1 MVSKNNSNVPTGNN
15 GLGVNFLP
23 DFYQTPANKKFLQS
37 TIDQLYQPGTVTKTS
52 GFIGRKNAK
61 AAINTDVYVQAAD
74 QTRQNYQLEPGLVIK
89 DTVGNVKFFKDYI
102 DYINQINVFGGNTS
116 NHPRLNAQEFYSW
129 DPHFDWD
136 KFSNFQ
142 NYYWL
147 PYGPSTIKIY
157 GQQGAISSTY
167 TVVIQN
173 EQGTNEYLFT
183 PNGLD
188 LNPTIKLYRG
198 QTYNFNITSNNNPFS
213 IMATRTIGSSNRYA
227 TGVTNNGIESG
238 ILTFTVPADAPSLLY
253 YQSETD
259 INLGGAIEI
268 FDVVEASTLNVET
281 DILGK
286 QKYTLHDG
294 TSLSNGMKVAFGGN
308 VIPASYATGQYYVEG
323 VGTAIKLSAESMLE
337 IISPY
342 TTDLSIQFDQ
352 TPFDIE
358 PFDDATGYASIQD
371 YVVINRASRDH
382 NPWSRYNRWFHKD
395 VITVSALYNND
406 VPTID
411 QAARAIRPI
420 IEFEADLKLFNLGTT
435 AIFDINLVDN
445 FTTDVFS
452 NIEGSLGYN
461 IDGVPLSNG
470 QRILFTADTDP
481 LVQNKIYQVEFIN
494 IRGRNQ
500 IHLIEVATPTINQVT
515 LVLEGKKNQ
524 SQMYWFN
531 GTTWIQGQQKTKT
544 NQAPLFD
551 IVDDNGI
558 SYSNTSVYNGST
570 FGGTK
575 LFSYKVGNGVAD
587 TALGFPLSYLNVSN
601 IGDIVFNFNLGTD
614 SFEYKE
620 NNTVNTKTINTGYLV
635 SHDYVGNP
643 RYVNGWQT
651 CAADTVQAAV
661 RIYTNSNLTNNF
673 NIDIFDVTPSEFHL
687 DQDDVRV
694 YINDNRVAIDHWT
707 LVNTSSHYQVVF
719 AIPVILTDII
729 TIKVYSETPI
739 NSNGYYEIPINLQN
753 NPLNDTVETF
763 TLGEVRDHVN
773 SIIDNIYNP
782 EMGNDA
788 TDIDNL
794 PYDKNSNDIKGV
806 TFIGTFPGTSNLRDL
821 GNITQYGTKF
831 VQHSGP
837 LSLSLYHITSESNN
851 IIRATETARDDYNS
865 FKRNFITIASSL
877 GVDADP
883 ITLVDLTLQKI
894 NANRPNTAPYYF
906 SDMVPYGAAV
916 TTNLIVVDHR
926 IKTYPL
932 STVFNLTSLS
942 NKAVLVYQTSNSV
955 KTQLIYGRDYTF
967 SDQATVVIDNSVAL
981 LTGDTI
987 TTVEYDSTDGCFV
1000 PQTPTKL
1007 GIWPAYIPQIYLDST
1022 LLYSPQYMIQGHDGS
1037 VILSYG
1043 DYRDAMLL
1051 ELETRIYNNIKVKYD
1066 PSIFDISSV
1075 VPGYNRHTD
1084 YSLAE
1089 FNQVL
1094 APTFYKWTGLV
1105 GVDFTQPLTYDSYN
1119 TFTYNYSADV
1129 MPNGIPAL
1137 GYWRGIYRYMLDTD
1151 RPNLCPWEMLG
1162 FSVEP
1167 TWWTSVYGPAPYTSD
1182 NLVMWEDLSTG
1193 TVREPGMPL
1202 VVLSQYIRPFLLN
1215 HIPVDEAGNLISPL
1229 NSGLATGT
1237 FSPSVDNNF
1246 VFGDISPV
1254 ESAWRRSSYYPF
1266 SVLIASML
1274 LTPAKTF
1281 GVLLD
1286 RSRIVRNVAGQLIYK
1301 DTGLRIRPEDVAVP
1315 SIYSSTSRIQTAGI
1329 VNYVV
1334 DLILNVIF
1342 SNNLESY
1349 NSYKTDLNFLTSQ
1362 LSYRVGAFTNQ
1373 PQFNLLL
1380 ESKTPLAT
1388 GSVFIPTESYN
1399 IFLNTSSPV
1408 KKLTYSGV
1416 IITKIS
1422 SGFEIKGYS
1431 KSQPYFKYYSYLE
1444 SGISI
1449 NVGGISEE
1457 FVVWT
1462 PGQQY
1467 IIGQVVQYGNTYYRA
1482 TANITA
1488 GSSLDTTT
1496 FVSLNQLPI
1505 VGGVTAQFRKS
1516 WDRSLIN
1523 SAPYGTTFTTIQEVI
1538 DFMLGYEQWLIDQ
1551 GFVFDSFNNN
1561 LGVVANWSTSAK
1573 EFMFWTT
1580 QNWSS
1585 SQDKWG
1591 EWLPNQEYT
1600 YSTIVKFNGSY
1611 YSAIYNI
1618 PPSDVFEITQW
1629 ELLPGLSNI
1638 GSSVISLSPAAG
1650 GITFNTNLTVV
1661 DSIANS
1667 FNDYEMFKVDGS
1679 PIPIS
1684 QLSSYR
1690 NGNTVTYVSGNSE
1703 GLYCASFY
1711 LIQNEHVVLINNVDI
1726 FNDVIYNPPTGYRRD
1741 RIKLSGYITTGW
1753 YGGLDIPGFIFDSA
1767 IVEAWQPWKDYNMAD
1782 IVLYQGYYYSARA
1795 FTAGTSIFIAA
1806 DWIQLKEKPTP
1817 KILPNWTN
1825 AATQFTD
1832 FYSLEVDS
1840 FDTAQQTMAHHLVG
1854 YQQRQYLNNIIQ
1866 DSVSEFKFYQGMIRE
1881 KGTQNVLNQLFGV
1894 LSSDAVESL
1903 TFYEEWALR
1912 VGQYGAAN
1920 AFEDIEIV
1928 LDASVVKNNPQ
1939 GYLLSPRIDS
1949 SVSPFII
1956 QQTPNDIYVKP
1967 LGYNSNPFPAL
1978 VNSTPLLRG
1987 AGYVDPADVIFSL
2000 GYISDITK
2008 QDVTKLSN
2016 GQYVWCAFDGPSW
2029 NIYRFTD
2036 LLIRA
2041 TNVTY
2046 DGTTLTVTTQNIVPI
2061 VAGSYVGLAQSESF
2075 DGFYQVATVTLNSFT
2090 ITVSN
2095 LTVAQPFTSYNELI
2109 IYSLITQRTISLDT
2123 LDTLKLTH
2131 LTPGSL
2137 IWVDDNG
2144 SGQWANYKYSPVY
2157 KQHALTNPTPTAGF
2171 TFGSTIAVNS
2181 QNSVMTVG
2189 NSQGSLYVYDKVG
2202 KSVAWERRGAI
2213 PIPFLSTNYFLTSQP
2228 SLYATVVAIS
2238 ADGTWLV
2245 SGSPLAG
2252 YIKTNYQ
2259 GVWSTGI
2266 DYVLNNVV
2274 LYNNVYYQSLQD
2286 SYNQTP
2292 TTVSLYWKIIPYIAV
2307 DKITGDESNAHVG
2320 QGVISI
2326 YKKDINNDYSLVDS
2340 IVSPVPTA
2348 NENFGSQM
2356 VFGNNVLYVSA
2367 LGYSNNKGNVY
2378 KLSYKTTVEQN
2389 TTYNPVGSSAG
2400 TLVVTSTSGIRA
2412 GMIVQGSGFTSGQIV
2427 EGVLTKITFAS
2438 SANIGRVASGMTVSG
2453 TNILPGTLVVSKGS
2467 DNLGNNYIIVRSS
2480 QDMNTNISSVE
2491 FNGNPLLTFIATNVA
2506 SMNTLLLSGSPD
2518 STPAGVLTFV
2528 SNSWTYDFSETYVGA
2543 ATGSNFGSSLVL
2555 SQDGNTFAIASSNST
2570 LSGVVNVYK
2579 NSGLGLTAYQT
2590 LIGTTTGF
2598 GRSISIS
2605 NYGDFL
2611 AISDDHTSAGTI
2623 NQQGSVVVYSNS
2635 STGYIVLQSL
2645 VNHYPESSGL
2655 FGNKIAFMNDDNTI
2669 AVYSKYGDVSISTS
2683 FDSYTELLYYSN
2695 NAPQTLVNELII
2707 GTEYKITSLG
2717 NLSQD
2722 QWNIIATSTPITAA
2736 SIGTSYKILSLG
2748 NTDWNSV
2755 GATYC
2760 TFTAT
2765 SILWSPTDTV
2775 SNLINVNSL
2784 ISGQLIVGQV
2794 ISGIGIPLGTTI
2806 INVNNSNIYLSSSI
2820 SAIPTNSPITITAS
2834 LLYAVGSEIRVS
2846 TFGTGTGVVVAPN
2859 YTYAVGSYFV
2869 AKTTGTGTGTAEL
2882 ANYVFQNNLN
2892 STVISP
2898 TTFDKSSTNFITLE
2912 SDNGKVDIYDR
2923 YNSKWVF
2930 SESLTSTNQQGDAY
2944 GTGFAVADNQIF
2956 VSAINALDQNL
2967 KSGQVYSYEKL
2978 SGTYSWESSRTEV
2991 LAADVSKVKKTFL
3004 YNRALGKLVTYLD
3017 VIDPLQGKIA
3027 GPAQEEIQ
3035 YQTFYDPASYSYS
3048 DGTVSATVNTKSF
3061 WTTQTVGQLWWN
3073 LTTTKFVENH
3083 FDDPS
3088 YRNNT
3093 WNTLAPGASV
3103 DIYEWVSYNQLPA
3116 VWDSKADTPAGIA
3129 AGISGTSLYGN
3140 SAYCLTQTYD
3150 NISKTFSNTYYF
3162 WVKNKKIIPSNV
3174 NRRNMS
3180 ASDVASIIAS
3190 PRGQGYTC
3198 LALTSTN
3205 SFSLVN
3211 AAQYLK
3217 DKDVVL
3223 AIEYWLT
3230 DKTDQNTHSQWKLIS
3245 NDAIVDLPTTIEQK
3259 WFDSLCGID
3268 QGGRAVPDP
3277 TLPVKLRYGI
3287 ENRPR
3292 QGMFVNRIEALKE
3305 FIERVNTT
3313 LISYQITES
3322 RNISALESYDPAP
3335 TTISGLYDKTIDT
3348 DAELVYVNAVP
3359 FSPPTL
3365 SPIIVNGKI
3374 TGINI
3379 INPGNG
3385 YVIAPYITITGTG
3398 EGAVVKSTIN
3408 AVGKIIG
3415 ATIVNGGEGY
3425 DNTTQCSVRSY
3436 SVLVLSDS
3444 TSQNSWSIYSYDLT
3458 TKLWS
3463 KTLTQSYDV
3472 RNYWSYTDW
3481 YAAGYSQFLSADY
3494 AVSTF
3499 VELNSIS
3506 SKIGQLVKVL
3516 TANKGGW
3523 LLLEKYSDSTSVDW
3537 TQSYNVVGIQNGT
3550 IQFSKALYAF
3560 KGTEVG
3566 YDASIFD
3573 GVDFDIEATR
3583 ELRIILNA
3591 IKNNILIDDLKTAY
3605 LDLFFSSIR
3614 YAHSEQPFIDW
3625 IFKTSF
3631 VRATHN
3637 VGSLSQPVNYPSDN
3651 LNNFQDYVAE
3661 VKPYRTKLREYIS
3674 DYTSLDI
3681 GQAAVTD
3688 FDLQSNYE
3696 NGFITA
3702 IGVEYKNNSIQSFD
3716 QSLNS
3721 YPWKFW
3727 NDNLGFIVTDI
3738 KITDGGSGY
3747 ANPPQVVISQPTGPN
3762 STTAIATAYIA
3773 NGKVNRIRIVS
3784 NGSAYLSAPTVI
3796 FNGGLST
3803 TGTAAK
3809 AVAIIGDSVV
3819 RANRTALKFDRVN
3832 QTYYISNLE
3841 HTDTFTGSG
3850 SRLQFSLTWAPDV
3863 QVSSAVVTVNGEI
3876 ILRELYKL
3884 AVVSSTSAGYTQY
3897 SGTIIFNSA
3906 PAKNST
3912 ITVAYK
3918 KDISILNATDR
3929 IQYYYNPTSGQLGK
3943 DLSQLMTGI
3952 DYGGTIVSGLGF
3964 NLGGGWGVTPYYS
3977 ESWDNRD
3984 PSFNDYVVQVTAN
3997 THSFTLPY
4005 VPAANTEIN
4014 IYQVKNHTISYT
4026 SDGSTLGYAFDI
4038 NLISPTV
4045 NVTSTSTAVDISSAY
4060 NPTGSVGYIL
4070 KVASTA
4076 GVVPGMVISGT
4087 GFNSRQKVVRIVD
4100 STTLNISP
4108 VPDSTPSG
4116 TLTFSNTAGGFILTV
4131 ASVSGLKIGDIV
4143 TSTGS
4148 IFSYGTII
4156 NSIDS
4161 TNNCLTLNQ
4170 IMLTHVANG
4179 TTINFAQQLVQPTDV
4194 IINANGTILLTSP
4207 APVSA
4212 TINIS
4217 GSYRPVRLDD
4227 PHYGTPSQTNASAIV
4242 ITPVADGISSTFTI
4256 PGSYTVNDG
4265 DEFILRQSTSEGSIN
4280 PASTDYDTAIDG
4292 GNLAYSTASG
4302 LAADDIVLD
4311 GDGLITPTSSPAP
4324 EEVVPGQV
4332 VDTLAI
4338 KVYDQAQSGSADIK
4352 IDNQV
4357 ADGITNTFA
4366 IGQLPNSSRA
4376 VIVKLGTVI
4385 KTYTTDYTIDYTNKL
4400 VVFNSVPSAGQTV
4413 SIFSIGFNGSNILDI
4428 DYFVGDGE
4436 TTEFVT
4442 KATWVSSVTS
4452 LIYVNGVVASPTLF
4466 KTDNSY
4472 AFANAI
4478 GLKFAVA
4485 PAAGALINFIIVSG
4499 SQQTFA
4505 ITKTETV
4512 PTNGATTYTLQYPIG
4527 KTLPNESNMIVR
4539 VDQSIL
4545 QAPTNSYFTIGKNR
4559 LTYTVDSTKAVPYSV
4574 PTNNILVYAGG
4585 NLLTLGVDYTVDPS
4599 AISVKINKIV
4609 YSTYSGQKL
4618 IVSII
4623 PNDGY
4628 SYNETTGQITFAQA
4642 YNNTHTVEVVSS
4654 YLQDILDIQRTNIE
4668 YVSSFTLTPGTTEFY
4683 TYNAVSGGIIKL
4695 DRPVIDNNYVWVVQ
4709 GTTLLTPSIDYKL
4722 NDDLQSIVLANPPQ
4736 SGVVTSIITFGSNIL
4751 PNAGISYMQF
4761 KDMLNRVSYKRLN
4774 ANKRTML
4781 VNDLKWNDTEIFV
4794 DDASTLDVPNPTG
4807 NRPGIIEIRG
4817 ERIEYF
4823 TINGNALG
4831 QLRRGTLGTGVYNL
4845 NKAGTYVQGIGASE
4859 TIPYTDTTTTET
4871 ITASSGT
4878 SVNLGFIPADANSI
4892 EVFVGGYNDTAEW
4905 AANTAYS
4912 VGTIV
4917 RVGPYTYRCVT
4928 ENVSSTIFATD
4939 SSHWAF
4945 FVGNIRLKKSA
4956 YSVFNINQAPYSPAG
4971 DVSFPADFTVDGTT
4985 AKITLTNPLS
4995 FGTQVTVIKQTGTA
5009 WDSATNILN
5018 DRTAIGNFIKAEP
5031 GIWYTEYKQ

>member
-1 MVSKNNSNVPTGNN
+1 MASKNNSNIPTGNT

-52 GFIGRKNAK
+52 GFIGRQNAK
-61 AAINTDVYVQAAD
+61 AATNTDVYVQAAD
-74 QTRQNYQLEPGLVIK
+74 QTRQDYQLEPGLVIK

-102 DYINQINVFGGNTS
+102 DYINQIGVFGGNTTS
-116 NHPRLNAQEFYSW
+116 HPRLNAQEFYSW

-157 GQQGAISSTY
+157 GQQQNISSTY

-188 LNPTIKLYRG
+188 LNPAIKLYRG
-198 QTYNFNITSNNNPFS
+198 QTYNFNITSTSNPFS
-213 IMATRTIGSSNRYA
+213 IMTTRALGSNNRYT
-227 TGVTNNGIESG
+227 TGVSNNGIENG
-238 ILTFTVPADAPSLLY
+238 ILTFTVPVDAPSLLY

-259 INLGGAIEI
+259 INLGGVIEI

-286 QKYTLHDG
+286 QKYILHDG

-308 VIPASYATGQYYVEG
+308 VVPTSYATGQYYVEG
-323 VGTAIKLSAESMLE
+323 VGTAIKLVQESVLE
-337 IISPY
+337 IVSPY
-342 TTDLSIQFDQ
+342 TSDLSIQFDQ

-358 PFDDATGYASIQD
+358 PFDDATGYSSIKD

-395 VITVSALYNND
+395 VITASALYNKD
-406 VPTID
+406 IPAID
-411 QAARAIRPI
+411 QSARAIRPI

-435 AIFDINLVDN
+435 AIFDINLIDN
-445 FTTDVFS
+445 FTIDVFS

-461 IDGVPLSNG
+461 IDGVPLSAG

-500 IHLIEVATPTINQVT
+500 IHLVEVLAPEVNQVT
-515 LVLEGKKNQ
+515 LVLEGTKNQ

-531 GTTWIQGQQKTKT
+531 GTSWVQGQQKTKT

-551 IVDDNGI
+551 IVDDSGI

-570 FGGTK
+570 FAGTK
-575 LFSYKVGNGVAD
+575 LFSYKVGTGTD
-587 TALGFPLSYLNVSN
+587 DSALGFPLSYLNVSN
-601 IGDIVFNFNLGTD
+601 IGDIVFNFDLGTD
-614 SFEYKE
+614 SFEFKE
-620 NNTVNTKTINTGYLV
+620 NNVINTKTINTGYLV
-635 SHDYVGNP
+635 SHDYAGNLK
-643 RYVNGWQT
+643 YANGWQI

-694 YINDNRVAIDHWT
+694 YINDNRVAIDHWL

-719 AIPVILTDII
+719 TTPVALTDII
-729 TIKVYSETPI
+729 TIKVYSGTPI
-739 NSNGYYEIPINLQN
+739 NNNGYYEIPINLQN
-753 NPLNDTVETF
+753 NPLNETVETF

-782 EMGNDA
+782 EIGNDA

-794 PYDKNSNDIKGV
+794 PYAKNSNDIKGV

-851 IIRATETARDDYNS
+851 IVRAIETARDDYNS
-865 FKRNFITIASSL
+865 FKRNFITVASSL
-877 GVDADP
+877 GIDADP

-894 NANRPNTAPYYF
+894 NANKPNTAPYYF

-916 TTNLIVVDHR
+916 TTNLTVVDHR

-932 STVFNLTSLS
+932 SAVFNLENLS
-942 NKAVLVYQTSNSV
+942 NKSVLVYQTSNSI
-955 KTQLIYGRDYTF
+955 KKQLIHGRDYTF
-967 SDQATVVIDNSVAL
+967 SNQGTVVIDSSVTL

-987 TTVEYDSTDGCFV
+987 TTVEYDSTDGCFI
-1000 PQTPTKL
+1000 PETPTKL
-1007 GIWPAYIPQIYLDST
+1007 GIWPAYIPQIYLDTT
-1022 LLYSPQYMIQGHDGS
+1022 LLYTPQNMIQGHDGS
-1037 VILSYG
+1037 VILTYG

-1066 PSIFDISSV
+1066 PSIFDIFSV
-1075 VPGYNRHTD
+1075 IPGYNRSTD
-1084 YSLAE
+1084 YSLDE

-1105 GVDFTQPLTYDSYN
+1105 GADFTQPLTYDLYN
-1119 TFTYNYSADV
+1119 TFTYNYSLDV
-1129 MPNGIPAL
+1129 MPNSNPAP

-1151 RPNLCPWEMLG
+1151 RPHLCPWEMLG
-1162 FSVEP
+1162 FTIEP
-1167 TWWTSVYGPAPYTSD
+1167 SWWTTVYGPAPYTSD

-1202 VVLSQYIRPFLLN
+1202 VVLSQYIRPFLLS
-1215 HIPVDEAGNLISPL
+1215 HIPVNEAGNLISPL
-1229 NSGLATGT
+1229 DSGLATGT
-1237 FSPSVDNNF
+1237 FSPNTDNNF

-1286 RSRIVRNVAGQLIYK
+1286 RSRIIRNVAGQLIYK
-1301 DTGLRIRPEDVAVP
+1301 DTGLRIRPTDIVLP
-1315 SIYSSTSRIQTAGI
+1315 SVYSSNIRKQTAGI
-1329 VNYVV
+1329 INYVV

-1342 SNNLESY
+1342 SNNIESY
-1349 NSYKTDLNFLTSQ
+1349 NSYKTDLTSLTPQ

-1431 KSQPYFKYYSYLE
+1431 KSQPYFKYYNYLE
-1444 SGISI
+1444 SGISV

-1457 FVVWT
+1457 FVTWT

-1467 IIGQVVQYGNTYYRA
+1467 IIGQVVQYGNTYYRS

-1488 GSSLDTTT
+1488 GTNFDTAS
-1496 FVSLNQLPI
+1496 FVTLNQLPI

-1516 WDRSLIN
+1516 WDRTVIN
-1523 SAPYGTTFTTIQEVI
+1523 SAPYGTTFTTVQEVV

-1551 GFVFDSFNNN
+1551 GFVFDNFNNN
-1561 LGVVANWSTSAK
+1561 LAAVTNWSTSAK

-1585 SQDKWG
+1585 GQDKWS

-1600 YSTIVKFNGSY
+1600 YGTIVKFNGSY

-1618 PPSDVFEITQW
+1618 PSSDVFEITQW

-1650 GITFNTNLTVV
+1650 GITFTTNLTVV
-1661 DSIANS
+1661 DSIGNS
-1667 FNDYEMFKVDGS
+1667 FNDYEIFKVDGT
-1679 PIPIS
+1679 PIPLN

-1690 NGNTVTYVSGNSE
+1690 NGNNVTYTSENSD

-1711 LIQNEHVVLINNVDI
+1711 LIQNEHVALIDNVDI

-1741 RIKLSGYITTGW
+1741 RIKLSGYVTTGW

-1767 IVEAWQPWKDYNMAD
+1767 IVEAWQPWQDYNMAD
-1782 IVLYQGYYYSARA
+1782 IVLYQGYYYSAKA
-1795 FTAGTSIFIAA
+1795 FTAGTNTFIAT
-1806 DWIQLKEKPTP
+1806 DWIQLPSKPTAQ
-1817 KILPNWTN
+1817 ILPNWTN
-1825 AATQFTD
+1825 SATQFTD

-1840 FDTAQQTMAHHLVG
+1840 FNTDQQTMAHHLIG
-1854 YQQRQYLNNIIQ
+1854 YQKRQYLDNIIQ

-1894 LSSDAVESL
+1894 LSSDAAESL

-1928 LDASVVKNNPQ
+1928 IDASVVKNNPQ
-1939 GYLLSPRIDS
+1939 GYLLTSRIDS
-1949 SVSPFII
+1949 TVSPFVV
-1956 QQTPNDIYVKP
+1956 QQTPNDVYVKP

-1978 VNSTPLLRG
+1978 IDSTPLLRS
-1987 AGYVDPADVIFSL
+1987 AGYVDPADVVFSL
-2000 GYISDITK
+2000 GYLSDITQ
-2008 QDVTKLSN
+2008 QDITKLSN

-2029 NIYRFTD
+2029 NIYQFTD

-2041 TNVTY
+2041 TEVTY
-2046 DGTTLTVTTQNIVPI
+2046 DGTTLTVTTQNIVPVI
-2061 VAGSYVGLAQSESF
+2061 AGSYVGLAQSGGF
-2075 DGFYQVATVTLNSFT
+2075 DGFYQVASVTLNSFT
-2090 ITVSN
+2090 ITATN
-2095 LTVAQPFTSYNELI
+2095 LTVTQPFTSYNELI
-2109 IYSLITQRTISLDT
+2109 IYALITQRTASLDT
-2123 LDTLKLTH
+2123 LDSLKLTH

-2137 IWVDDNG
+2137 IWVDNNG
-2144 SGQWANYKYSPVY
+2144 NNKWANYKYSPVY
-2157 KQHALTNPTPTAGF
+2157 KQHALSNPTPSAGF
-2171 TFGSTIAVNS
+2171 TFGASIAVNS

-2189 NSQGSLYVYDKVG
+2189 NSQGTLYVYDKVG
-2202 KSVAWERRGAI
+2202 KSVSWERRGAI

-2228 SLYATVVAIS
+2228 NLYATVVAIS

-2252 YIKTNYQ
+2252 HIKTNYQ
-2259 GVWSTGI
+2259 GTWNTGI
-2266 DYVLNNVV
+2266 DYTLNNVV
-2274 LYNNVYYQSLQD
+2274 LYNNVYYQALQA

-2307 DKITGDESNAHVG
+2307 DKITGDESNAQVA

-2340 IVSPVPTA
+2340 IVSPAPTA
-2348 NENFGSQM
+2348 NENFGSQL
-2356 VFGNNVLYVSA
+2356 VFGDNVLYVSA
-2367 LGYSNNKGNVY
+2367 AGYLNNTGKVY
-2378 KLSYKTTVEQN
+2378 KLSYKTTVEQT

-2400 TLVVTSTSGIRA
+2400 TVVVTSTSGIRA
-2412 GMIVQGSGFTSGQIV
+2412 GMIVQGTGFTSNQIV

-2480 QDMNTNISSVE
+2480 QDMNSNISSVE
-2491 FNGNPLLTFIATNVA
+2491 FNNNPLLTFIATSVI

-2528 SNSWTYDFSETYVGA
+2528 SNSWAYDFSETYVGA
-2543 ATGSNFGSSLVL
+2543 VTGSNFGSSLAL
-2555 SQDGNTFAIASSNST
+2555 SQDGNTFVIASAGNT
-2570 LSGVVNVYK
+2570 LPGIVNVYK
-2579 NSGLGLTAYQT
+2579 NSGTGLTAYQT
-2590 LIGTTTGF
+2590 LTGTDIGF
-2598 GRSISIS
+2598 GRSIAIS
-2605 NYGDFL
+2605 TTGTYL
-2611 AISDDHTSAGTI
+2611 AISDDSTSAGTI
-2623 NQQGSVVVYSNS
+2623 PQQGSVTIYNNG
-2635 STGYIVLQSL
+2635 STGYAALQSL

-2655 FGNKIAFMNDDNTI
+2655 FGNKIAFTNNDNTI
-2669 AVYSKYGDVSISTS
+2669 AVYSKYGDVS
-2683 FDSYTELLYYSN
+2683 
-2695 NAPQTLVNELII
+2695 
-2707 GTEYKITSLG
+2707 
-2717 NLSQD
+2717 
-2722 QWNIIATSTPITAA
+2722 
-2736 SIGTSYKILSLG
+2736 
-2748 NTDWNSV
+2748 
-2755 GATYC
+2755 
-2760 TFTAT
+2760 
-2765 SILWSPTDTV
+2765 
-2775 SNLINVNSL
+2775 
-2784 ISGQLIVGQV
+2784 
-2794 ISGIGIPLGTTI
+2794 
-2806 INVNNSNIYLSSSI
+2806 
-2820 SAIPTNSPITITAS
+2820 
-2834 LLYAVGSEIRVS
+2834 VS
-2846 TFGTGTGVVVAPN
+2846 TTFDTQT
-2859 YTYAVGSYFV
+2859 
-2869 AKTTGTGTGTAEL
+2869 
-2882 ANYVFQNNLN
+2882 
-2892 STVISP
+2892 
-2898 TTFDKSSTNFITLE
+2898 TTFDKSSTNFITVE

-2930 SESLTSTNQQGDAY
+2930 SESLASSNQQGDAY
-2944 GTGFAVADNQIF
+2944 GTGFAVANNQIF

-2978 SGTYSWESSRTEV
+2978 ADTYTWTISRTEV
-2991 LAADVSKVKKTFL
+2991 QAADTSKVKKAFL
-3004 YNRALGKLVTYLD
+3004 YNRKAGQLVTYLD

-3027 GPAQEEIQ
+3027 GPAQEEIN
-3035 YQTFYDPASYSYS
+3035 YQTFYDPANYSYS
-3048 DGTVSATVNTKSF
+3048 DGTVPATVNTKAF
-3061 WTTQTVGQLWWN
+3061 WTTQTIGQLWWD
-3073 LTTTKFVENH
+3073 LRTTKFIENH

-3116 VWDSKADTPAGIA
+3116 VWDSKADTPAGLA
-3129 AGISGTSLYGN
+3129 LGISGTTLYGN
-3140 SAYCLTQTYD
+3140 SAYCVTQTYD
-3150 NISKTFSNTYYF
+3150 NISKSFTNTYYF
-3162 WVKNKKIIPSNV
+3162 WVKNKKIIPANAIG
-3174 NRRNMS
+3174 RKMS
-3180 ASDVASIIAS
+3180 ANDVASLIAS

-3205 SFSLVN
+3205 SFSLIN

-3217 DKDVVL
+3217 DTDVVL

-3230 DKTDQNTHSQWKLIS
+3230 DNTDQNIHSQWKLIS
-3245 NDAIVDLPTTIEQK
+3245 NDSIVNLPASIEQK

-3268 QGGRAVPDP
+3268 QGGRQVPDM

-3292 QGMFVNRIEALKE
+3292 QSMFVNRIEALKE
-3305 FIERVNTT
+3305 FIESVNAT
-3313 LISYQITES
+3313 LISYQVTES

-3365 SPIIVNGKI
+3365 TPIIIDGKI
-3374 TGINI
+3374 TGINVV
-3379 INPGNG
+3379 NPGNG
-3385 YVIAPYITITGTG
+3385 YVIAPYITIAGTG
-3398 EGAVVKSTIN
+3398 EGAIVKATIN
-3408 AVGKIIG
+3408 ALGKITG
-3415 ATIVNGGEGY
+3415 AIVINGGEGY
-3425 DNTTQCSVRSY
+3425 SNNTQCLIRSY

-3444 TSQNSWSIYSYDLT
+3444 TSQSSWSIYSYDIV

-3463 KTLTQSYDV
+3463 KALTQSYDV
-3472 RNYWSYTDW
+3472 RNYWKYVDW
-3481 YAAGYSQFLSADY
+3481 FALGYNQFSSADY

-3499 VELNSIS
+3499 VDLNSIS
-3506 SKIGQLVKVL
+3506 PAIGEMVKVL
-3516 TANKGGW
+3516 NVNSGGW
-3523 LLLEKYSDSTSVDW
+3523 LLLEKYANSTSVDW

-3550 IQFSKALYAF
+3550 IQFNTSLYEF
-3560 KGTEVG
+3560 IGTDVG

-3573 GVDFDIEATR
+3573 GVDFDIQATR
-3583 ELRIILNA
+3583 ELRIILNT
-3591 IKNNILIDDLKTAY
+3591 IKNNILIDDLKTNY
-3605 LDLFFSSIR
+3605 LNLFFSSVR

-3637 VGSLSQPVNYPSDN
+3637 VGALDQPVNYPSDN
-3651 LNNFQDYVAE
+3651 LNNFQDYVSE

-3674 DYTSLDI
+3674 DYTGLDI
-3681 GQAAVTD
+3681 GQSAVTD

-3696 NGFITA
+3696 NGSITA
-3702 IGVEYKNNSIQSFD
+3702 IDVEFKNNSIQSFD
-3716 QSLNS
+3716 QALTA

-3727 NDNLGFIVTDI
+3727 SDNLGFIVTEI
-3738 KITDGGSGY
+3738 IITDGGSGY
-3747 ANPPQVVISQPTGPN
+3747 ANIPQVVISQPTGPN
-3762 STTAIATAYIA
+3762 PAVAVANAYIS
-3773 NGKVNRIRIVS
+3773 NGKVNRILIIS
-3784 NGSAYLSAPTVI
+3784 NGSGYLSAPTI
-3796 FNGGLST
+3796 TFNGGLSV
-3803 TGTAAK
+3803 GGIAAK

-3819 RANRTALKFDRVN
+3819 RSNRTALKFDRVD
-3832 QTYYISNLE
+3832 QTYYILNLE
-3841 HTDTFTGSG
+3841 QTDTFTGSG
-3850 SRLQFSLTWAPDV
+3850 SRLQFPLTWAPDV
-3863 QVSSAVVTVNGEI
+3863 KVGTAVVKINGEI

-3906 PAKNST
+3906 PANNST
-3912 ITVAYK
+3912 ILVTYK

-3929 IQYYYNPTSGQLGK
+3929 IQYYYNPTTGQLGK

-3952 DYGGTIVSGLGF
+3952 DYGGTVVSGLGF
-3964 NLGGGWGVTPYYS
+3964 NVSGGWGVTPYYS

-3984 PSFNDYVVQVTAN
+3984 PSFNDYIVQVTAN
-3997 THSFTLPY
+3997 THTFTLPY
-4005 VPAANTEIN
+4005 VPTAGVEIN
-4014 IYQVKNHTISYT
+4014 IYHVKTETVSYI

-4045 NVTSTSTAVDISSAY
+4045 NITSTSTAVDVSSVY
-4060 NPTGSVGYIL
+4060 DPTGSVGYIL

-4076 GVVPGMVISGT
+4076 GIVPGMVISGT
-4087 GFNSRQKVVRIVD
+4087 GFNSRQKVIRIVD

-4108 VPDSTPSG
+4108 VPDSTPAG

-4131 ASVSGLKIGDIV
+4131 ASVVGLKIGDVV

-4148 IFSYGTII
+4148 AFSYNTTITA
-4156 NSIDS
+4156 IDS
-4161 TNNCLTLNQ
+4161 VNNCITLNQ
-4170 IMLTHVANG
+4170 IILNHINSS
-4179 TTINFAQQLVQPTDV
+4179 TTITFARELIQPTDV
-4194 IINANGTILLTSP
+4194 VIYANGTILLTLP
-4207 APVSA
+4207 APAGAV
-4212 TINIS
+4212 INIS

-4227 PHYGTPSQTNASAIV
+4227 PQYGTVNQTNESAIV
-4242 ITPVADGISSTFTI
+4242 VTPVADGVSSTFTI
-4256 PGSYTVNDG
+4256 PGSYTVNNG
-4265 DEFILRQSTSEGSIN
+4265 DEFILRQSTSEGAIA

-4311 GDGLITPTSSPAP
+4311 GDGLITSTSSPAP
-4324 EEVVPGQV
+4324 EEVVPGQI

-4352 IDNQV
+4352 VDNHI
-4357 ADGITNTFA
+4357 ADGITASFP
-4366 IGQLPNSSRA
+4366 IGQIPNSSRA
-4376 VIVKLGTVI
+4376 VIVKLGTVV
-4385 KTYTTDYTIDYTNKL
+4385 KTYTTDYTIDYANKSI
-4400 VVFNSVPSAGQTV
+4400 VFNSVPSAGQTV
-4413 SIFSIGFNGSNILDI
+4413 SIFSVGFNGSNILDI

-4442 KATWVSSVTS
+4442 KATWVPSLTS
-4452 LIYVNGVVASPTLF
+4452 LVYVNGVVASPTLF

-4472 AFANAI
+4472 SFANAI
-4478 GLKFAVA
+4478 GLKFSTA
-4485 PAAGALINFIIVSG
+4485 PAAGSLINFIIVSG

-4512 PTNGATTYTLQYPIG
+4512 PTNGATSYTLQYSIG

-4609 YSTYSGQKL
+4609 YSTYSGQQL
-4618 IVSII
+4618 IISII
-4623 PNDGY
+4623 SNDGY
-4628 SYNETTGQITFAQA
+4628 SYNATTSQITFAQA
-4642 YNNTHTVEVVSS
+4642 YDNTHTVEVISS
-4654 YLQDILDIQRTNIE
+4654 YVQDILDIQRTNIE

-4709 GTTLLTPSIDYKL
+4709 GSTLLTPSIDYKL
-4722 NDDLQSIVLANPPQ
+4722 NDDLQSIVLATPPQ
-4736 SGVVTSIITFGSNIL
+4736 SGVLISIITFGSNIL

-4761 KDMLNRVSYKRLN
+4761 KDMLNRVTYKRLN
-4774 ANKRTML
+4774 ANKRTTL
-4781 VNDLKWNDTEIFV
+4781 VNDLKWNDTTITV
-4794 DDASTLDVPNPTG
+4794 ADGSMLDIPNPSN

-4823 TINGNALG
+4823 TLNGNVLG

-4845 NKAGTYVQGIGASE
+4845 NQAGTYVQGIGASE
-4859 TIPYTDTTTTET
+4859 TIPYTDTITTET
-4871 ITASSGT
+4871 ITSSGGT
-4878 SVNLGFIPADANSI
+4878 LVDIGFIPADANSI
-4892 EVFVGGYNDTAEW
+4892 EVFVGGYDDATEW
-4905 AANTAYS
+4905 TSNTDYS
-4912 VGTIV
+4912 AGTIV

-4928 ENVSSTIFATD
+4928 DNVSSTTFAAD
-4939 SSHWAF
+4939 SDYWTF

-4956 YSVFNINQAPYSPAG
+4956 YSVFNINKAPYSPAG
-4971 DVSFPADFTVDGTT
+4971 DVEFPADFVVPADLPIWTKGTAVALNTYLYYGNNCYLVTVSGITSSDTLATNTT
-4985 AKITLTNPLS
+4985 AFIPATPPTHTTSSAKNGTATLLFIDSFTSNSTVILRNPLS
-4995 FGTQVTVIKQTGTA
+4995 FGTQVTVVKQNGIA
-5009 WDSATNILN
+5009 WDSTTNILN
-5018 DRTAIGNFIKAEP
+5018 DNTVIGNFIKAEP
-5031 GIWYTEYKQ
+5031 GVWYTEYKKNSTTNIGASTFDSISSTFDSTNTTFDQG

>member
-1 MVSKNNSNVPTGNN
+1 MASKNNSNIPTGNT

-23 DFYQTPANKKFLQS
+23 DFYQTSANKKFLQS

-52 GFIGRKNAK
+52 GFIGRQNAK
-61 AAINTDVYVQAAD
+61 AATNADVYVQAAD

-102 DYINQINVFGGNTS
+102 DYINQISVFGGNTS
-116 NHPRLNAQEFYSW
+116 SHPRLNAQEFYSW

-157 GQQGAISSTY
+157 GQQQNISSTY

-198 QTYNFNITSNNNPFS
+198 QTYNFNITSVDNPFS
-213 IMATRTIGSSNRYA
+213 IMVTRAIGSGHRYT
-227 TGVTNNGIESG
+227 TGVTNNGIENG

-294 TSLSNGMKVAFGGN
+294 TVLSNGMKVAFGGN

-323 VGTAIKLSAESMLE
+323 VGTAIKLVSESVLE

-342 TTDLSIQFDQ
+342 TNDLSIQFDQ

-395 VITVSALYNND
+395 VITASALYNKD
-406 VPTID
+406 IPSID

-435 AIFDINLVDN
+435 AIFDINLIDN

-494 IRGRNQ
+494 IRGSNQ

-524 SQMYWFN
+524 SQMYWFD

-570 FGGTK
+570 FTGTK
-575 LFSYKVGNGVAD
+575 LFSYKVGSGVAD

-620 NNTVNTKTINTGYLV
+620 NNTVNTKTVNTGYLV

-694 YINDNRVAIDHWT
+694 YINDNRVAIDHWS
-707 LVNTSSHYQVVF
+707 LVNTASHYQVVF
-719 AIPVILTDII
+719 ATPVALTDII
-729 TIKVYSETPI
+729 TIKVYSGTPI

-753 NPLNDTVETF
+753 NPLNDTIETF

-794 PYDKNSNDIKGV
+794 PYNKNSNDIKGV

-851 IIRATETARDDYNS
+851 IIRAIETARDDYNS

-877 GVDADP
+877 GIDADP

-894 NANRPNTAPYYF
+894 NANKPNTAPYYF

-916 TTNLIVVDHR
+916 TTNLTVVDHR

-942 NKAVLVYQTSNSV
+942 NKSVLIYQTSNGV
-955 KTQLIYGRDYTF
+955 KTQLIHGRDYTF
-967 SDQATVVIDNSVAL
+967 SNQATVIIDNSVAL

-987 TTVEYDSTDGCFV
+987 TTVEYDNTDGCFV
-1000 PQTPTKL
+1000 PETPTKL

-1084 YSLAE
+1084 YSLSE

-1105 GVDFTQPLTYDSYN
+1105 GVDFTQPLTYDAYN

-1129 MPNGIPAL
+1129 MPNGTPAP

-1151 RPNLCPWEMLG
+1151 RPHLCPWEMLG

-1167 TWWTSVYGPAPYTSD
+1167 SWWISVYGPAPYTSD

-1193 TVREPGMPL
+1193 TIREPGMPV
-1202 VVLSQYIRPFLLN
+1202 VVLPQYTRPFLLK

-1229 NSGLATGT
+1229 DSGLATGT
-1237 FSPSVDNNF
+1237 FSPSSDNNF

-1286 RSRIVRNVAGQLIYK
+1286 RSRIVRNVAGQLVYK
-1301 DTGLRIRPEDVAVP
+1301 DTGLRIRPADVVVP
-1315 SIYSSTSRIQTAGI
+1315 SIYSSTTRIQTAGI

-1349 NSYKTDLNFLTSQ
+1349 NNYKTDLSSLTPQ

-1444 SGISI
+1444 SGISV
-1449 NVGGISEE
+1449 NVGGISEG

-1467 IIGQVVQYGNTYYRA
+1467 IIGQVVQHGNSYYRA

-1488 GSSLDTTT
+1488 GSSFDTKT
-1496 FVSLNQLPI
+1496 FVNLNQLPI

-1516 WDRSLIN
+1516 WDRNVIN
-1523 SAPYGTTFTTIQEVI
+1523 SAPYGTTFKTIQEVV

-1561 LGVVANWSTSAK
+1561 LGAVANWSTSAK

-1585 SQDKWG
+1585 GQDKWS

-1600 YSTIVKFNGSY
+1600 YGTIVKFNGSY

-1618 PPSDVFEITQW
+1618 PAGDVFEISQW
-1629 ELLPGLSNI
+1629 ELLPGLSSI

-1650 GITFNTNLTVV
+1650 GITFNTSLAVV

-1667 FNDYEMFKVDGS
+1667 FNDYEMFKVDGT
-1679 PIPIS
+1679 PIPIN

-1690 NGNTVTYVSGNSE
+1690 NGNTVTYISENSE

-1711 LIQNEHVVLINNVDI
+1711 LIQNEHVALIDNVDI

-1741 RIKLSGYITTGW
+1741 RIKLSGYVTTGW

-1782 IVLYQGYYYSARA
+1782 IVLYQGYYYSASA
-1795 FTAGTSIFIAA
+1795 FTAGTSTFIAT

-1840 FDTAQQTMAHHLVG
+1840 FDVAQQTMAHHLVG

-1928 LDASVVKNNPQ
+1928 IDSSLVKNNPQ

-1949 SVSPFII
+1949 TISPFIV
-1956 QQTPNDIYVKP
+1956 QQTSNDIYVKP

-1978 VNSTPLLRG
+1978 VNSTPLLRS
-1987 AGYVDPADVIFSL
+1987 AGYVDPADVVFSL
-2000 GYISDITK
+2000 GNISDITK
-2008 QDVTKLSN
+2008 QDITKLSN

-2041 TNVTY
+2041 TSVTY

-2061 VAGSYVGLAQSESF
+2061 VAGSYVGLAQSGSF

-2095 LTVAQPFTSYNELI
+2095 LVVAQPFTSYNELI
-2109 IYSLITQRTISLDT
+2109 IYSLITQRTTSLDT
-2123 LDTLKLTH
+2123 LDSLKLTH

-2137 IWVDDNG
+2137 VWVDDNG
-2144 SGQWANYKYSPVY
+2144 TGQWANYKYSPVY

-2228 SLYATVVAIS
+2228 NLYATVVAIS

-2259 GVWSTGI
+2259 GTWSTGV

-2274 LYNNVYYQSLQD
+2274 LYNNVYYQALQA

-2307 DKITGDESNAHVG
+2307 DKITGDESNSHVG

-2367 LGYSNNKGNVY
+2367 LGYSNNKGKVY
-2378 KLSYKTTVEQN
+2378 KLSYKTTIEQT

-2491 FNGNPLLTFIATNVA
+2491 FNGNPLLTFISTNVA

-2555 SQDGNTFAIASSNST
+2555 SQDGNTFAIASSNNT
-2570 LSGVVNVYK
+2570 LLGVVNIYK
-2579 NSGLGLTAYQT
+2579 NSGSGLTAYQT
-2590 LIGTTTGF
+2590 LTGTTTGF

-2605 NYGDFL
+2605 SYGDFL
-2611 AISDDHTSAGTI
+2611 AISDDHTSVGTI

-2635 STGYIVLQSL
+2635 STGYTVLQSL

-2655 FGNKIAFMNDDNTI
+2655 FGNKIAFMNNDNTI
-2669 AVYSKYGDVSISTS
+2669 VVYSKYGDV
-2683 FDSYTELLYYSN
+2683 
-2695 NAPQTLVNELII
+2695 A
-2707 GTEYKITSLG
+2707 
-2717 NLSQD
+2717 
-2722 QWNIIATSTPITAA
+2722 
-2736 SIGTSYKILSLG
+2736 
-2748 NTDWNSV
+2748 
-2755 GATYC
+2755 
-2760 TFTAT
+2760 
-2765 SILWSPTDTV
+2765 
-2775 SNLINVNSL
+2775 
-2784 ISGQLIVGQV
+2784 
-2794 ISGIGIPLGTTI
+2794 
-2806 INVNNSNIYLSSSI
+2806 
-2820 SAIPTNSPITITAS
+2820 
-2834 LLYAVGSEIRVS
+2834 VS
-2846 TFGTGTGVVVAPN
+2846 TTFDTQT
-2859 YTYAVGSYFV
+2859 
-2869 AKTTGTGTGTAEL
+2869 
-2882 ANYVFQNNLN
+2882 
-2892 STVISP
+2892 

-2923 YNSKWVF
+2923 YKSKWVF
-2930 SESLTSTNQQGDAY
+2930 SESLKSTNQQGDAY

-2978 SGTYSWESSRTEV
+2978 SGTYSWASSRTEV
-2991 LAADVSKVKKTFL
+2991 LAADVTKIKKAFL
-3004 YNRALGKLVTYLD
+3004 YNRASGKLVTYLD

-3048 DGTVSATVNTKSF
+3048 DGTVAATVNTKSF
-3061 WTTQTVGQLWWN
+3061 WTNQTIGQLWWN

-3103 DIYEWVSYNQLPA
+3103 DIYEWVSYNQLPS
-3116 VWDSKADTPAGIA
+3116 VWDSKADTPAGVA

-3150 NISKTFSNTYYF
+3150 NISKSFSNTYYF

-3174 NRRNMS
+3174 NGRNMS

-3268 QGGRAVPDP
+3268 QGGRAVPDT

-3365 SPIIVNGKI
+3365 TPIIVNGKI

-3408 AVGKIIG
+3408 AAGKIIG
-3415 ATIVNGGEGY
+3415 ATVINSGEGY

-3472 RNYWSYTDW
+3472 RNYWLYTDW
-3481 YAAGYSQFLSADY
+3481 YAAGYSQFSAADY
-3494 AVSTF
+3494 AVGTF

-3516 TANKGGW
+3516 TASLGGW
-3523 LLLEKYSDSTSVDW
+3523 LLLEKYADSTSVDW
-3537 TQSYNVVGIQNGT
+3537 TQSYKVVGIQNGT

-3560 KGTEVG
+3560 KGTNVG

-3702 IGVEYKNNSIQSFD
+3702 IGVDYKNNSIQSFD

-3738 KITDGGSGY
+3738 KITDGGNGY

-3762 STTAIATAYIA
+3762 PITAVATAYIA
-3773 NGKVNRIRIVS
+3773 NGKVNRVRVVS
-3784 NGSAYLSAPTVI
+3784 NGSGYLSAPTVI
-3796 FNGGLST
+3796 FNGGLSAN
-3803 TGTAAK
+3803 GTAAR

-3841 HTDTFTGSG
+3841 HTDSLNGSG
-3850 SRLQFSLTWAPDV
+3850 SRLQFPLTWAPDV
-3863 QVSSAVVTVNGEI
+3863 TVGTSVVKINGEI

-3884 AVVSSTSAGYTQY
+3884 AIISSTTSGYTQY

-3912 ITVAYK
+3912 ITVTYK

-3964 NLGGGWGVTPYYS
+3964 NVGGGWGVTPYYS

-4005 VPAANTEIN
+4005 VPASGTEIN
-4014 IYQVKNHTISYT
+4014 IYQVKNHTVSYT
-4026 SDGSTLGYAFDI
+4026 SDGITLGYAFDI

-4045 NVTSTSTAVDISSAY
+4045 NTISTSAAVDISSAY

-4076 GVVPGMVISGT
+4076 GIVPGMVISGT

-4116 TLTFSNTAGGFILTV
+4116 TLTFSNTAGSFILTV
-4131 ASVSGLKIGDIV
+4131 ASVSGLKIGDAV

-4148 IFSYGTII
+4148 IFSYGTVIS
-4156 NSIDS
+4156 SIDS
-4161 TNNCLTLNQ
+4161 TNNCLTLTQ
-4170 IMLTHVANG
+4170 IILNHIANS
-4179 TTINFAQQLVQPTDV
+4179 TAITFSRQLIQPTDV
-4194 IINANGTILLTSP
+4194 VINANGTILLTSP
-4207 APVSA
+4207 APVGT

-4242 ITPVADGISSTFTI
+4242 ITPVADGISKTFTI
-4256 PGSYTVNDG
+4256 PGSYTVNEG
-4265 DEFILRQSTSEGSIN
+4265 DEFILRRSTSEGSIN

-4352 IDNQV
+4352 VDNHIT
-4357 ADGITNTFA
+4357 DGIETSFA

-4376 VIVKLGTVI
+4376 VIVKLGTSV
-4385 KTYTTDYTIDYTNKL
+4385 KTYTTDYTIDYTNRL

-4413 SIFSIGFNGSNILDI
+4413 SIFSIGFNGGNILDI

-4472 AFANAI
+4472 TFANAI

-4609 YSTYSGQKL
+4609 YSTYSGQQL
-4618 IVSII
+4618 IISII
-4623 PNDGY
+4623 SNDGY
-4628 SYNETTGQITFAQA
+4628 SYNATTGQITFAQA

-4751 PNAGISYMQF
+4751 PNVGVSYMQF

-4774 ANKRTML
+4774 ANKRTTL
-4781 VNDLKWNDTEIFV
+4781 VNDLKWNDTAIV
-4794 DDASTLDVPNPTG
+4794 VADASTLDVPNPTG

-4823 TINGNALG
+4823 TINGNTLG

-4871 ITASSGT
+4871 ITSSGGT

-4892 EVFVGGYNDTAEW
+4892 EVFVGGYKDAAEW

-4917 RVGPYTYRCVT
+4917 RVGPYTYRCISNNT
-4928 ENVSSTIFATD
+4928 SSSSFPAD
-4939 SSHWAF
+4939 SSNWTF
-4945 FVGNIRLKKSA
+4945 FVGNTRLKKTA
-4956 YSVFNINQAPYSPAG
+4956 YSVFNINKAPYSPAG

-4995 FGTQVTVIKQTGTA
+4995 FGTQVTVVKQTGTA

-5018 DRTAIGNFIKAEP
+5018 DNTLIGNFIKAEP
-5031 GIWYTEYKQ
+5031 GIWYTEYKH